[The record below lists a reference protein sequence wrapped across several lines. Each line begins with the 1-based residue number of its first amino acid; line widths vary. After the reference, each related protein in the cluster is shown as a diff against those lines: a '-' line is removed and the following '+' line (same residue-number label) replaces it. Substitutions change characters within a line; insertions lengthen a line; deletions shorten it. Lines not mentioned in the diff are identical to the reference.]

1 MLQKIMNDFLLT
13 QPSVT
18 PEKLADRSLKMVDLG
33 LDSLGVVEMLFE
45 IEDRYG
51 IHIED
56 AMQFQS
62 MTLDEVMTHIEKII
76 RDKNGGELSAALA
89 SSKT

>member
-1 MLQKIMNDFLLT
+1 MLQKIVHDFLLT

-45 IEDRYG
+45 VEDRYN

-62 MTLDEVMTHIEKII
+62 MTLDEVMGHIEKLI
-76 RDKNGGELSAALA
+76 RDKNGGELPTAFA
-89 SSKT
+89 SDKT